1 MLPMAPFDCS
11 KRATAV
17 VPNLFGCGIPADL
30 SLRDAPFIFV
40 HVPKASGTSAE
51 IMLRT
56 WRNTTRNP
64 KTLLRLLRPPA
75 PGATLSGRSLYI
87 GKRSGLAEHAVP
99 GPKLMATVL
108 REPAERMLSHY
119 TYLRARSRAR
129 LLSTPGLCTVTGPH
143 ANLSFSEWYVRHHA
157 HLPDINEF
165 EVRLLVTEPAQVD
178 IVRTA
183 EASTQGLDGCTW
195 AQLPTVTDEHVRLA
209 RDRLCGMSLIGLTSE
224 FDRSMRLWAARLP
237 GFEYRSLRICGN
249 ERFRAC
255 GRSNRAQIPGDVLQ
269 RIRKENPGSY
279 ALWNEARAL
288 FAAQSK
294 VADDALA
301 AEATRILGA
310 RKRKRTRRRDSDGVT

>member
-1 MLPMAPFDCS
+1 MALFDCS
-11 KRATAV
+11 QRATAV
-17 VPNLFGCGIPADL
+17 VPNLFGCGIPANL
-30 SLRDAPFIFV
+30 SLRNAPFIFV
-40 HVPKASGTSAE
+40 HLPKASGTSAE
-51 IMLRT
+51 VLLRT

-64 KTLLRLLRPPA
+64 EKLLRLLRPPA
-75 PGATLSGRSLYI
+75 PGAALSGRSLYI
-87 GKRSGLAEHAVP
+87 GKRSGLAEHALP
-99 GPKLMATVL
+99 GLKIMATVL

-143 ANLSFSEWYVRHHA
+143 ANLSFGEWYARHHA
-157 HLPDINEF
+157 RLPDINEF

-209 RDRLCGMSLIGLTSE
+209 RDWLRGMSLIGLTSD

-237 GFEYRSLRICGN
+237 GFEYRRVRICGN
-249 ERFRAC
+249 ARFQAC
-255 GRSNRAQIPGDVLQ
+255 GRSKRAQIPGDVLQ

-279 ALWNEARAL
+279 ALWDEARAL

-294 VADDALA
+294 VADGALA

-310 RKRKRTRRRDSDGVT
+310 RKRKRTRRRRDSDGVT